1 MNRRQFLA
9 VSLRGM
15 TGVLPGLWVYDV
27 HADKCAT
34 LSQVTVA
41 MHQIKRKSDQET
53 DNIVL
58 FLCGDVMTGRGIDQI
73 QPYPSKPILY
83 ESYMTNAM
91 GYVALA
97 EDVNG
102 TIPRRVAPA
111 YIWGDALTEFERIK
125 PDLKI
130 INLETAITQSDDY
143 LSDKG
148 IHYRMH
154 PKNLP
159 CITVAGIDC
168 CVLANNH
175 VLDWGVAGLEE
186 TLAVLRKQNIAV
198 VGAGRNDKEA
208 RTPAIFDV
216 ARKGRVIVLAFGS
229 VTSGVSGNW
238 AATVHRP
245 GVNVFSEFEAG
256 SIAIITRQVK
266 EIKRQGDVVIVSLHW
281 GGNWGYQ
288 IGPTQ
293 RAFAHRL
300 IDEAQ
305 VDVVYGHSSHHP
317 RGVEVYKRKLI
328 LYGCGDFIND
338 YEGIGG
344 HEEFRDDLVL
354 MYFVS
359 LKTASGQ
366 LVGVEMVPMQIRK
379 FQLHRANAKDAQW
392 LGKVMDRES
401 RRFGMRVVINKDHRF
416 YVEL

>member
-1 MNRRQFLA
+1 M
-9 VSLRGM
+9 
-15 TGVLPGLWVYDV
+15 Y
-27 HADKCAT
+27 
-34 LSQVTVA
+34 
-41 MHQIKRKSDQET
+41 QITRKVDEET
-53 DNIVL
+53 DNLVL

-73 QPYPSKPILY
+73 LSYPSKPTLY
-83 ESYMTNAM
+83 ESYMTNAL

-102 TIPRRVAPA
+102 AIPRRVAPA
-111 YIWGDALTEFERIK
+111 YIWGDALTEFARVQ

-130 INLETAITQSDDY
+130 INLETAITKNDDY

-175 VLDWGVAGLEE
+175 VLDWGIAGLEE
-186 TLAVLRKQNIAV
+186 TLAVLSKQNIAV
-198 VGAGRNDKEA
+198 VGAGQNDKST
-208 RTPAIFDV
+208 RVPAIFDI
-216 ARKGRVIVLAFGS
+216 ARKGSVIVLAFGS
-229 VTSGVSGNW
+229 VTSGVPGDW
-238 AATVHRP
+238 AATAYRP
-245 GVNVFSEFEAG
+245 GINVFSEFETG
-256 SIAIITRQVK
+256 SIAVITRQIK
-266 EIKRQGDVVIVSLHW
+266 KIKRQGDVAIVSLHW
-281 GGNWGYQ
+281 GENWGYQ

-293 RAFAHRL
+293 RMFARRL

-317 RGVEVYKRKLI
+317 RGIEVYKNKLI

-359 LKTASGQ
+359 INPESGQ

-392 LGKVMDRES
+392 LGKVLDRES
-401 RRFGMRVVINKDHRF
+401 QRFGMRVVVNEDHRLS
-416 YVEL
+416 VTL